1 MEGIVDVYEEYF
13 INLVEPLKVHFFK
26 KNRHTCL
33 ICREEP
39 NKNGSYGKSDRTFTE
54 KIIVEY
60 LEHLK
65 VFGFSNNLAQVF
77 INSIRDSGILCGK
90 VKGYWEFKEHEKY
103 YVFIIEHC
111 LDLSEIEIEIPK
123 IVSSLPTQHEIEIE
137 KYPEEKIKLEIEEEE
152 KLLL

>member
-26 KNRHTCL
+26 KNRHTSL

-65 VFGFSNNLAQVF
+65 VFGFSNN
-77 INSIRDSGILCGK
+77 
-90 VKGYWEFKEHEKY
+90 
-103 YVFIIEHC
+103 
-111 LDLSEIEIEIPK
+111 
-123 IVSSLPTQHEIEIE
+123 
-137 KYPEEKIKLEIEEEE
+137 
-152 KLLL
+152 

>member
-13 INLVEPLKVHFFK
+13 MRVVEPKIHFFK

-33 ICREEP
+33 ICRQELI
-39 NKNGSYGKSDRTFTE
+39 KDGSYGKSDRTSTE

-65 VFGFSNNLAQVF
+65 VFGFSNDIARVF
-77 INSIRDSGILCGK
+77 INSIRNSGILCGK
-90 VKGYWEFKEHEKY
+90 VKGYWEFKEHETD

-111 LDLSEIEIEIPK
+111 LDF
-123 IVSSLPTQHEIEIE
+123 
-137 KYPEEKIKLEIEEEE
+137 
-152 KLLL
+152 